1 MLGSIISLALSLVG
15 IYALFLVTS
24 KKGRQWIRG
33 IIRDEIEIEK
43 TRKDKDEWVI

>member
-1 MLGSIISLALSLVG
+1 MLGSLISLVLSLIG
-15 IYALFLVTS
+15 IYAFIIVCT

-43 TRKDKDEWVI
+43 SRKDSDE